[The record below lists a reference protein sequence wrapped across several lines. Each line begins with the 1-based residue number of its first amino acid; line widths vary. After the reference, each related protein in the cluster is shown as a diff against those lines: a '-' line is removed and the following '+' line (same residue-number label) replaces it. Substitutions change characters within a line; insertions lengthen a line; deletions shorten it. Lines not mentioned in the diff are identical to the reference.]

1 MPFFLSFFCAIEIF
15 VRFFD
20 YKNYFE
26 AWTKSCSIEKPK
38 TTSSH
43 RNGSRVSSA
52 DQPNQRMTDHYEQQQ
67 QQPLRRMWNR
77 NHLSGH
83 FETITRTKLT
93 TYSMLT
99 DWLTN
104 SPTDWVTKWVLTLSK
119 THTFQFRLGPTFSP
133 SLRSLQTDWRTN
145 RQTARPTDGYMD
157 IWTDINVNIDINIES
172 TAQLNLQE
180 KVG

>member
-1 MPFFLSFFCAIEIF
+1 MLIWICYCCFYYYCFWCEWPFHIKVYIHIMPMTFLSLSPFLSTLLFQKWVHLKNAFLSFFCAIEIF

-67 QQPLRRMWNR
+67 QQQLRRMWNR

-99 DWLTN
+99 D
-104 SPTDWVTKWVLTLSK
+104 
-119 THTFQFRLGPTFSP
+119 R
-133 SLRSLQTDWRTN
+133 QTD
-145 RQTARPTDGYMD
+145 
-157 IWTDINVNIDINIES
+157 
-172 TAQLNLQE
+172 
-180 KVG
+180 